1 MGLNMPAKAV
11 VFTQVS
17 KWDGESHRVMTAG
30 EYTQMSGRAG
40 RRGMDEFGLAIVM
53 IDGSMDATQCE
64 EMMLGKASPLVRAP
78 MFVTISNANSLS
90 STVLSAVDELWTEL
104 VLVFTAEH
112 LPPDLLHIVESYATV

>member
-1 MGLNMPAKAV
+1 MRDVQALFATETFAMGLNMPAKAV
-11 VFTQVS
+11 VFTQIS

-64 EMMLGKASPLVRAP
+64 EMMLGKASPLVRTP
-78 MFVTISNANSLS
+78 TFVTISNANNL
-90 STVLSAVDELWTEL
+90 STV
-104 VLVFTAEH
+104 
-112 LPPDLLHIVESYATV
+112 

>member
-64 EMMLGKASPLVRAP
+64 EMMLGKASPLVR
-78 MFVTISNANSLS
+78 TLRS
-90 STVLSAVDELWTEL
+90 SASRMRILCRRLCALLWTSVRRFL
-104 VLVFTAEH
+104 RTGASVDITARAVWI
-112 LPPDLLHIVESYATV
+112 LSW